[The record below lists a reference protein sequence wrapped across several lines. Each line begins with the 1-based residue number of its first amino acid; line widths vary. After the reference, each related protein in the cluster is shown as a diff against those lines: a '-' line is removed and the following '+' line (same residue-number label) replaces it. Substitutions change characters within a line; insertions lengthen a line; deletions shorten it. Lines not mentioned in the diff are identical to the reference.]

1 MKFIS
6 FILVFLSHFAAAQ
19 DININYY
26 LPAENYNEKIT
37 KPADFLRFQVGE
49 RHATHDQVVYYMK
62 QLDIESDRIS
72 IEEYALSHE
81 KRPLIALKITSPAN
95 HQRIEEI
102 RNEHLK
108 LSQSN
113 DIPAKDIKKQPLVL
127 YLGYSVHGNE
137 ASGGN
142 AALLVAYY
150 LAACQSKEVT
160 DLLDNTVILL
170 DPCYNPDGFQRFSTW
185 VNMHKGKNQASNPAN
200 REFNEA
206 WPGGRMNHYWFDL
219 NRDWL
224 FLQQPESKGR
234 VAFFQ
239 KWKPN
244 VLTDHH
250 EMGSNSTF
258 FFQPGIPSAVN
269 PLIPAKNQEL
279 TARIADYHAGFL
291 DKLGV
296 LYYTGE
302 SFDDFYAG
310 KGSTYTDLNGC
321 IGILFEQAS
330 SRGHLQQTE
339 NGPLSFAFTIR
350 NHVTASLSTMK
361 AVAEMKSELME
372 YQQDFYQQNLKESN
386 SYPIKAYAL
395 SSPEDPE
402 RLRQFANIALSHGI
416 ELYKPNKDIADN
428 FLKEET
434 ILIPM
439 NQLQYKVIR
448 AMFDKPVDF
457 SDSLFYDIS
466 TWTMSL
472 AFDLNVLEI
481 RSKDI
486 ETGERLY
493 QFPVLS
499 GQVVGGESFYGYLF
513 HWKDFYSP
521 KALNQLL
528 EKGLRVKVS
537 NAPFQLRSSEITFES
552 GSIFVP
558 VQNQSAGAGEIYK
571 WMQEIAADCGI
582 DLYNI
587 STGQRE
593 SGIDMGSPSLETVNK
608 ASILIFIGEGVSPY
622 DAGELWHLLDT
633 RYDIVV
639 NMMDIR
645 SINAAK
651 LQEFNVV
658 LMPDGN
664 YSQLSDTSAL
674 LKWVEKG
681 NTLIA
686 FQNAV
691 KWLESRRFINIGFLA
706 VGATKI
712 MDSQTTLPYNSYFAN
727 TNSTITNG
735 VILEYKMDL
744 THPLCY
750 GYTDDKIGLLFQGE
764 TMFELPENRYAAPL
778 VTTPLPVLSGYIPE
792 DMKKIS
798 GNSAGVIISRKG
810 NGRIISF
817 SNNPAFRAIWFGSY
831 KLIANAIYFGHT
843 INSQT
848 AEK

>member
-6 FILVFLSHFAAAQ
+6 FILVFLFHFAAAQ
-19 DININYY
+19 EVNINYY

-113 DIPAKDIKKQPLVL
+113 DIPAKEIKKQPLVL

-160 DLLDNTVILL
+160 DLLENTVILL

-185 VNMHKGKNQASNPAN
+185 VNMHKGENQASNPAN

-206 WPGGRMNHYWFDL
+206 WPGGRINHYWFDL

-250 EMGSNSTF
+250 EMGSNNTF

-302 SFDDFYAG
+302 SFDDYYAG

-372 YQQDFYQQNLKESN
+372 YQRDFYQQNLKESN
-386 SYPIKAYAL
+386 SYPIKTYAI
-395 SSPEDPE
+395 SCPEDPE

-416 ELYKPNKDIADN
+416 EIYKPKKDIADN
-428 FLKEET
+428 FLQEET
-434 ILIPM
+434 ILIPL

-457 SDSLFYDIS
+457 NDSLFYDIS

-481 RSKDI
+481 RSKEM
-486 ETGERLY
+486 ETGERIY
-493 QFPVLS
+493 QFPVSS

-513 HWKDFYSP
+513 HWRDFYSP
-521 KALNQLL
+521 KALNKLL

-558 VQNQSAGAGEIYK
+558 VQNQSAGGGEIYK

-582 DLYNI
+582 DIYNI

-593 SGIDMGSPSLETVNK
+593 SGIDMGSPSIETLNK
-608 ASILIFIGEGVSPY
+608 ASILILVGEGVSPN

-691 KWLESRRFINIGFLA
+691 KWLESRRFINVGYLA
-706 VGATKI
+706 AGATKI
-712 MDSQTTLPYNSYFAN
+712 VDTQTTLPYNSYFAN
-727 TNSTITNG
+727 TNSKITNG

-750 GYTDDKIGLLFQGE
+750 GYSDDKIGLLFQGE
-764 TMFELPENRYAAPL
+764 SMFELPENRYAAPL
-778 VTTPLPVLSGYIPE
+778 VTTPLPVLTGYIPE

-817 SNNPAFRAIWFGSY
+817 ANNPAFRAIWFGSY
-831 KLIANAIYFGHT
+831 KLIANAIFFGHT